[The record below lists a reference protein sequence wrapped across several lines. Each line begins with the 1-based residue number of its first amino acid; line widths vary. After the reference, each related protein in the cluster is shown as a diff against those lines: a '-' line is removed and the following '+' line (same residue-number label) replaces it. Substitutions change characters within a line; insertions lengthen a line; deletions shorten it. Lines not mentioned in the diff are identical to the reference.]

1 MGGPERRRFARFE
14 ASNAGK
20 IISGVED
27 QEVVGRVGRV
37 TGTIAP
43 GRLGEVMV
51 AIRGGSEAFHAYA
64 MDPKE
69 AIQRGTRIFVVE
81 YFPPRTVVVSLA

>member
-1 MGGPERRRFARFE
+1 MD
-14 ASNAGK
+14 
-20 IISGVED
+20 D

-64 MDPKE
+64 VDPKE
-69 AIQRGTRIFVVE
+69 AIPKGTRIFVVE

>member
-1 MGGPERRRFARFE
+1 MD
-14 ASNAGK
+14 
-20 IISGVED
+20 D
-27 QEVVGRVGRV
+27 QEVVGRIGRV
-37 TGTIAP
+37 TGGIVP

-64 MDPKE
+64 VDPKE
-69 AIQRGTRIFVVE
+69 AIAKGTRIFVVE